1 MNNGLFPVIVGFDER
16 VAPAKFIARML
27 QTQRRSRFRLCVGD
41 HFLGLHTELYR
52 RDRKA
57 RSITVVVKAGS
68 RP

>member
-1 MNNGLFPVIVGFDER
+1 
-16 VAPAKFIARML
+16 ML

-57 RSITVVVKAGS
+57 CSITVVVKAGS